1 MKFKPVYWM
10 SIFFGILIIAADI
23 YFFWKTRW
31 FWPVVIISLTIMWLH
46 FWIDFFR
53 HLGRQKEI
61 ELQFVEF
68 VRSLAESI
76 KSGISIPRSIMH
88 VAKKDFAAL
97 NPYIRKLANQIEWG
111 IPTRKALT
119 IFSLDTNNNVIK
131 RSISIIVEAE
141 QSGGDITDIL
151 TAVVDSVINV
161 KKMKEE
167 RKSSVFS
174 QIVQGYVVFFI
185 FIGIM
190 LLLQLWLFPKLGNLS
205 GTMKDGVSSFGSLF
219 QGSGSPFNLD
229 TTFFGLIM
237 IQGFFAGMMVG
248 KFSEGSIK
256 QGLLHSL
263 ILMTTAAFII
273 TVVKGTI

>member
-1 MKFKPVYWM
+1 MKFKPIYWI
-10 SIFFGILIIAADI
+10 SVCFGILMIVADT
-23 YFFWKTRW
+23 YFFWKTRL
-31 FWPVVIISLTIMWLH
+31 FWPVMILALTIMWLS

-53 HLGRQKEI
+53 NLGRQKEI

-68 VRSLAESI
+68 VRSLSESI
-76 KSGISIPRSIMH
+76 KSGISIPRSIMN
-88 VAKKDFAAL
+88 VTKKDFAAL
-97 NPYIRKLANQIEWG
+97 NPYVRKLANQIEWG

-119 IFSLDTNNNVIK
+119 TFSLDTNNNVIK
-131 RSISIIVEAE
+131 RAISIIVEAE

-167 RKSSVFS
+167 RKASVFS

-205 GTMKDGVSSFGSLF
+205 GAMKGGVSSFGSLF
-219 QGSGSPFNLD
+219 QGGSSPFNLD

-248 KFSEGSIK
+248 KFSEGSLK

-263 ILMTTAAFII
+263 ILMTASAFII
-273 TVVKGTI
+273 TIAKGTI

>member
-1 MKFKPVYWM
+1 MKFKPIYWI
-10 SIFFGILIIAADI
+10 SVCFGILMIVADT
-23 YFFWKTRW
+23 YFFWKTRL
-31 FWPVVIISLTIMWLH
+31 FWPVMILALTIMLLS

-53 HLGRQKEI
+53 NLGRQKEI

-68 VRSLAESI
+68 VRSLSESI
-76 KSGISIPRSIMH
+76 KSGISIPRSIMN
-88 VAKKDFAAL
+88 VTKKDFAAL
-97 NPYIRKLANQIEWG
+97 NPYVRKLANQIEWG

-119 IFSLDTNNNVIK
+119 TFSLDTNNNVIK
-131 RSISIIVEAE
+131 RAISIIVEAE

-167 RKSSVFS
+167 RKASVFS

-205 GTMKDGVSSFGSLF
+205 GAMKGGVSSFGSLF
-219 QGSGSPFNLD
+219 QGGSSPFNLD

-248 KFSEGSIK
+248 KFSEGSLK

-263 ILMTTAAFII
+263 ILMTASAFII
-273 TVVKGTI
+273 TIAKGTI